1 MRHVIHNGVSI
12 MEHHAYLH
20 FGDEL
25 STSTIPEEYKT
36 QSADVTHIITLRF
49 SIDDARELTRTSQWQ
64 PFEGETRV
72 FVIVTNDIALEAQNA
87 LLKLFE
93 EPPVHAQFYL
103 VLKKTAFV
111 LPTLLSRLS
120 AKDSDSID
128 GAVEG
133 NISFVTFLSSPYA
146 DRIATIA
153 EKTKEK
159 DAVWIED
166 IVRGCEVYTV
176 MSHAHKVALLPS
188 VLFVRTYLGTKG
200 ASAKMLLEELALT
213 LPLS

>member
-1 MRHVIHNGVSI
+1 

-20 FGDEL
+20 FADEL
-25 STSTIPEEYKT
+25 ASSAVPEEYKT
-36 QSADVTHIITLRF
+36 QSADVTHITSQRF

-64 PFEGETRV
+64 PFEGEVRV

-103 VLKKTAFV
+103 VLKQSAFL
-111 LPTLLSRLS
+111 LPTLYSRLS
-120 AKDSDSID
+120 IANATSTDEKADTNS
-128 GAVEG
+128 
-133 NISFVTFLSSPYA
+133 SFETFLSSSYA
-146 DRIATIA
+146 DRIASIA

-166 IVRGCEVYTV
+166 IVRGCEVYTTR
-176 MSHAHKVALLPS
+176 SLKNKKTLLQAL
-188 VLFVRTYLGTKG
+188 VFVRTYIGSKG
-200 ASAKMLLEELALT
+200 ASSKMLLEELALT
-213 LPLS
+213 LPTT